1 MAVSFFPV
9 LKHSESFF
17 GRSERLLRL
26 HSQFERLLHKLV
38 GGFAKNLRSET
49 FGGHQF
55 LDHGDVSWG
64 LFSRLLSLG
73 LLIYVCH

>member
-1 MAVSFFPV
+1 MAVSFFSV
-9 LKHSESFF
+9 FKNSESLL

-26 HSQFERLLHKLV
+26 HFKFKRLLHILV
-38 GGFAKNLRSET
+38 RGLSKNLRREAL
-49 FGGHQF
+49 GGHQF
-55 LDHGDVSWG
+55 LDHGDMFWG